1 MKPSLPRHAQ
11 GFTLT
16 EIAVVMVIVALL
28 LGGMLM
34 PLSAQQDSRYRAD
47 TDAALNDIRE
57 ALLGFAAVNG
67 RLPCPAQANLA
78 NDGVNAAGVEA
89 TTGAGANLACAC
101 TSVTSDIAQA
111 GGSTCPTA
119 DGSTVWGVLPW
130 TTLGLP
136 EQDPWGNRYT
146 YRVTN
151 MFARGAGQTTFGATC
166 TPSSNPTQA
175 GFALC
180 TQGGITILTAASSTT
195 LASNVPVIV
204 IAHGKTGGGGYGTTG
219 TQAPLSGTA
228 DEQENYNADAT
239 FVSNTTMDDQL
250 RWIPLGLLMNRMLS
264 ASKLP

>member
-1 MKPSLPRHAQ
+1 MKHSLRHQ

-16 EIAVVMVIVALL
+16 EIAVVMIIVALL

-47 TDAALNDIRE
+47 TDTALNDIRE
-57 ALLGFAAVNG
+57 ALIGFAVVNG
-67 RLPCPAQANLA
+67 RLPCPAQATLA
-78 NDGVNAAGVEA
+78 AGNANAGVEA
-89 TTGAGANLACAC
+89 TTGAGATLSCAC
-101 TSVTSDIAQA
+101 TNVTSDVAQS
-111 GGSTCPTA
+111 GGSACPTA

-130 TTLGLP
+130 ATLGLP

-151 MFARGAGQTTFGATC
+151 MFSRGPGQTTFGAPC

-180 TQGGITILTAASSTT
+180 TQGGITVLTAAGSTT
-195 LASNVPVIV
+195 LASTVPAIV
-204 IAHGKTGGGGYGTTG
+204 IAHGKTGGGGYGTDG
-219 TQAPLSGTA
+219 VQIALSGTA
-228 DEQENYNADAT
+228 DEQENYDADAT

-264 ASKLP
+264 AGKLP